1 MRNIP
6 EKKRFPYIKAFA
18 VIIFILLFTACLI
31 LYFYPVKHM
40 DLINKYSEKYN
51 LRPEFVCAVIN
62 TESGFDKNETSKKG
76 ARGLMQIMKTTA
88 DWVNS
93 KEPIE
98 NYNYENIYDPEL
110 NIHIGCRYLSWLNEK
125 YENNRTLVLAAYNA
139 GTGNLAKWLS
149 DEKYSSDGNTLTKIP
164 FKETEDYVKKVNA
177 AEKFYKYILKLPFIN
192 NTKTTK

>member
-1 MRNIP
+1 
-6 EKKRFPYIKAFA
+6 
-18 VIIFILLFTACLI
+18 
-31 LYFYPVKHM
+31 
-40 DLINKYSEKYN
+40 
-51 LRPEFVCAVIN
+51 
-62 TESGFDKNETSKKG
+62 
-76 ARGLMQIMKTTA
+76 MQIMKTTA